1 MSTTTRAPG
10 RAIGAPLD
18 RIDGPQ
24 KVRGVAPYAYEHR
37 VEYPLY
43 LYPLQSNIAR
53 GRVASIDASAAE
65 ALPGVILVIT
75 HHNAPRLADTSD
87 RELAI
92 LQSDEVAFRGQY
104 IGAVVAETFEV
115 ARHAA
120 RLIEVSYDEE
130 PHDAELRPDRDDL
143 YAPDQL
149 NAGFP
154 TDTEEGDFD
163 DALSSAAV
171 QLDETYTTP
180 MEHNNPM
187 EPHTTVAVWDEGDL
201 TLYESTQ
208 GVHTVRRALARV
220 FGLDRARV
228 RVVAP
233 HVGGGF
239 GSKGLPH
246 ANTTLAALAA
256 QMIEGRPVKFALTRQ
271 QMFSGVGYRT
281 PTIQRIRLGADED
294 GHLTAVSHD
303 VIEQTSKIKEFSEQ
317 SGYATRMMYATQT
330 RRTTHRLAALD
341 VPVPSWM
348 RAPGEAPGM
357 YALEAAMDE
366 MAIACNLDPI
376 EFRIRNE
383 PEVDADTGL
392 PYSSRNLIAC
402 LREGAER
409 FGWEGR
415 DPAPHARMDGRW
427 LVGTGVAASMYPVG
441 RMPGTKAR
449 IRSLGEGGYAVE
461 IGAVDIGT
469 GTWTALT
476 QISADALGVGVEEID
491 LRIGDTN
498 LPSAS
503 VAGGSSGITTWGS
516 TIFEAARVFRER
528 HGEDPSEGDTVEAGT
543 PENPETEN
551 YSMHA
556 FGAHFVEARVNEDTG
571 EVRVPR
577 MTGVFAVGRVI
588 NAKTARSQFI
598 GGMTMGL
605 SMALHE
611 ESLVDGRF
619 GHVVNHDFAEYHI
632 PTNADVGEIDVAWI
646 DEEDPH
652 LNPMGSKGIGEIG
665 IVGSPAAV
673 ANAVYHATGVRVRD
687 LPITPDKL
695 VRRGPNKRSQPRGD
709 ADEHR

>member
-1 MSTTTRAPG
+1 MSTSAQGSATGT
-10 RAIGAPLD
+10 AIGAPLD
-18 RIDGPQ
+18 RIEGPQ
-24 KVRGVAPYAYEHR
+24 KVRGTAHYAYEHQ
-37 VEYPLY
+37 VDNPLY
-43 LYPLQSNIAR
+43 LYPLHSGIAR
-53 GRVASIDASAAE
+53 GRVARVDASDAE
-65 ALPGVILVIT
+65 ALPGVIAVIS
-75 HHNAPRLADTSD
+75 HHNAPMLADTRD

-104 IGAVVAETFEV
+104 VGAVVAETFEI

-120 RLIEVSYDEE
+120 NLVNISYDEE
-130 PHDAELRPDRDDL
+130 PHDAAFSPDRDDL
-143 YAPDQL
+143 YTPDQL

-154 TDTEEGDFD
+154 TDTDEGNVEEAF
-163 DALSSAAV
+163 SAAAV
-171 QLDETYTTP
+171 KLDETYSTP

-187 EPHTTVAVWDEGDL
+187 EPHTSVAVWEAGDL

-208 GVHTVRRALARV
+208 GAHTTRRAIARL
-220 FGLDRARV
+220 FGLDREQV
-228 RVVAP
+228 RVVAL

-246 ANTTLAALAA
+246 ANTVLAVMAA
-256 QMIEGRPVKFALTRQ
+256 HVVEGRPIKFALTRQ
-271 QMFSGVGYRT
+271 QMFSCVGYRT
-281 PTIQRIRLGADED
+281 PTVQRIRLGADEN
-294 GHLTAVSHD
+294 GRLAATSHD
-303 VIEQTSKIKEFSEQ
+303 VIEQTAKIKEFAEQ
-317 SGYATRMMYATQT
+317 TASVTRSMYATKT

-341 VPVPSWM
+341 VSVPSWM

-357 YALEAAMDE
+357 YALESAMDE
-366 MAIACNLDPI
+366 MAIKCNLDPI

-383 PEVDADTGL
+383 PELDAEKGL
-392 PYSSRNLIAC
+392 PYSSRNLVAC

-415 DPAPHARMDGRW
+415 DPTLRSRREGRW
-427 LVGTGVAASMYPVG
+427 LVGTGVASGMYPVS
-441 RMPGTKAR
+441 RLPGSKVR
-449 IRSLGEGGYAVE
+449 IRYEEDGRYAVQ

-476 QISADALGVGVEEID
+476 QIAADALEVSVEEID
-491 LRIGDTN
+491 LSIGDTE

-503 VAGGSSGITTWGS
+503 VAGGSSGITAWGS
-516 TIFEAARVFRER
+516 AIFEAASRFRER
-528 HGEDPSEGDTVEAGT
+528 HGEDPAVGDTAEARM
-543 PENPETEN
+543 PDNPDTEN

-556 FGAHFVEARVNEDTG
+556 FAAYFAEARVDEDTG

-577 MTGVFAVGRVI
+577 MTGVFAVGNVI

-611 ESLVDGRF
+611 ESLVDPRF
-619 GHVVNHDFAEYHI
+619 GHVVNHDFAEYLI
-632 PTNADVGEIDVAWI
+632 PTNADVGEMDVTWI
-646 DEEDPH
+646 DEDDPH
-652 LNPMGSKGIGEIG
+652 VNPMGSKGIGEIG
-665 IVGSPAAV
+665 ICGSPAAV

-695 VRRGPNKRSQPRGD
+695 LR
-709 ADEHR
+709 

>member
-1 MSTTTRAPG
+1 VSISTTG
-10 RAIGAPLD
+10 RVIGAPID
-18 RIDGPQ
+18 RIEGPQ
-24 KVRGVAPYAYEHR
+24 KVTGTAPYAYEHET
-37 VEYPLY
+37 EYPLY
-43 LYPLQSNIAR
+43 LYPVQSEIAR
-53 GRVASIDASAAE
+53 GRVLRIDASAAE
-65 ALPGVILVIT
+65 AVPGVVIVIT
-75 HHNAPRLADTSD
+75 HENTPQLADTRD
-87 RELAI
+87 RELAV

-104 IGAVVAETFEV
+104 VGAVVAESFEV

-120 RLIEVSYDEE
+120 RLVQVVYDEE
-130 PHDAELRPDRDDL
+130 PHDVALRADSDDL
-143 YAPDQL
+143 YAPDLL
-149 NAGFP
+149 NAGFE
-154 TDTEEGDFD
+154 TDTEEGDVD
-163 DALSSAAV
+163 GALSAAAV
-171 QLDETYTTP
+171 KLDETYTTP

-187 EPHTTVAVWDEGDL
+187 EPHTTVALWDEGDL
-201 TLYESTQ
+201 TLYDSTQ
-208 GVHTVRRALARV
+208 GVHTVRRTVARV
-220 FGLDRARV
+220 FGLDRV

-246 ANTTLAALAA
+246 ANVILTTLAAR
-256 QMIEGRPVKFALTRQ
+256 MIEGRPVKFALTRQ

-281 PTIQRIRLGADED
+281 PTIQRIRLGAGED
-294 GHLTAVSHD
+294 GYLTAISHD
-303 VIEQTSKIKEFSEQ
+303 VVEQSAKIKEFSEQ

-366 MAIACNLDPI
+366 MAARCNLDPI

-383 PEVDADTGL
+383 PEFDADTGL
-392 PYSSRNLIAC
+392 PFSSRNLVAC
-402 LREGAER
+402 LREGAKR

-415 DPAPHARMDGRW
+415 DPAPRSRREGRW
-427 LVGTGVAASMYPVG
+427 LVGTGVAASMYPVNT
-441 RMPGTKAR
+441 MPGTKAR
-449 IRSLGEGGYAVE
+449 IRSLVEGRYAVE

-491 LRIGDTN
+491 LRIGDTD

-503 VAGGSSGITTWGS
+503 VAGASSGITTWGS

-528 HGEDPSEGDTVEAGT
+528 HGEDPSEGDTVEAGK

-556 FGAHFVEARVNEDTG
+556 FGAHFVEARVDEDTG

-577 MTGVFAVGRVI
+577 MTGVFAAGRIV
-588 NAKTARSQFI
+588 NAKTARSQFV

-611 ESLVDGRF
+611 ESLVDERF

-646 DEEDPH
+646 DEEDPYV
-652 LNPMGSKGIGEIG
+652 NPMGSKGIGEIG

-695 VRRGPNKRSQPRGD
+695 VL
-709 ADEHR
+709 

>member
-24 KVRGVAPYAYEHR
+24 KVRGAAPYAYEHS

-43 LYPLQSNIAR
+43 LYPLQSDIAK
-53 GRVASIDASAAE
+53 GRVASIDTSAAE
-65 ALPGVILVIT
+65 ALPGVVIVIT
-75 HHNAPRLADTSD
+75 HENAPQLADTSD
-87 RELAI
+87 MELAI
-92 LQSDEVAFRGQY
+92 LQSEEVAFRGQY
-104 IGAVVAETFEV
+104 IGAVVAETIEV

-120 RLIEVSYDEE
+120 NLVEVSYDEK
-130 PHDAELRPDRDDL
+130 PHETTLRPDSDDL
-143 YAPDQL
+143 YTPDQL

-163 DALSSAAV
+163 DAFASATV
-171 QLDETYTTP
+171 KLDETYSTP

-187 EPHTTVAVWDEGDL
+187 EPHTTVAVWDEGHL

-208 GVHTVRRALARV
+208 GVHTVRRAVARV
-220 FGLDRARV
+220 FGLDRDRV

-246 ANTTLAALAA
+246 ANTILAALSA

-294 GHLTAVSHD
+294 GHLTAISHD
-303 VIEQTSKIKEFSEQ
+303 VVEQTSKIKEFAEQ
-317 SGYATRMMYATQT
+317 TAYATRTMYATET

-366 MAIACNLDPI
+366 MAEKCNLDPI

-383 PEVDADTGL
+383 PKVDAETGL
-392 PYSSRNLIAC
+392 PYSSRNLVAC
-402 LREGAER
+402 LREGAQR

-415 DPAPHARMDGRW
+415 DPTPRARMDGRW
-427 LVGTGVAASMYPVG
+427 LVGTGVASSMYPVT
-441 RMPGTKAR
+441 RMPGTKVR
-449 IRSLGEGGYAVE
+449 IRSLDEGRYAVE
-461 IGAVDIGT
+461 VGAVDIGT

-476 QISADALGVGVEEID
+476 QIAADALEVGIEDID
-491 LRIGDTN
+491 LSIGDTD

-528 HGEDPSEGDTVEAGT
+528 HGEDPSEGDTVEAGR
-543 PENPETEN
+543 PDNPETEN
-551 YSMHA
+551 YSMYA
-556 FGAHFVEARVNEDTG
+556 FGAYFAEARVNEDTG

-577 MTGVFAVGRVI
+577 MTGIFAVGRVI

-611 ESLVDGRF
+611 ESLVDERF

-632 PTNADVGEIDVAWI
+632 PTNADVGEMDVSWI
-646 DEEDPH
+646 EEDDPH
-652 LNPMGSKGIGEIG
+652 VNPMGSKGIGEIG

-695 VRRGPNKRSQPRGD
+695 VR
-709 ADEHR
+709 

>member
-1 MSTTTRAPG
+1 VSISTTG
-10 RAIGAPLD
+10 RVIGAPID
-18 RIDGPQ
+18 RIEGPQ
-24 KVRGVAPYAYEHR
+24 KVTGTAPYAYEHET
-37 VEYPLY
+37 EYPLY
-43 LYPLQSNIAR
+43 LYPVQSEIAR
-53 GRVASIDASAAE
+53 GRVLRIDASAAE
-65 ALPGVILVIT
+65 AVPGVVIVIT
-75 HHNAPRLADTSD
+75 HENTPQLADTRD
-87 RELAI
+87 RELAV

-104 IGAVVAETFEV
+104 VGAVVAESFEV

-120 RLIEVSYDEE
+120 RLVQVVYDEE
-130 PHDAELRPDRDDL
+130 PHDVALRADSDDL
-143 YAPDQL
+143 YAPDLL
-149 NAGFP
+149 NAGFE
-154 TDTEEGDFD
+154 TDTEEGDVD
-163 DALSSAAV
+163 GALSAAAV
-171 QLDETYTTP
+171 KLDETYTTP

-187 EPHTTVAVWDEGDL
+187 EPHTTVALWDEGDL
-201 TLYESTQ
+201 TLYDSTQ
-208 GVHTVRRALARV
+208 GVHTVRRTVARV
-220 FGLDRARV
+220 FGLDRV

-246 ANTTLAALAA
+246 ANVILTTLAAR
-256 QMIEGRPVKFALTRQ
+256 MIEGRPVKFALTRQ

-281 PTIQRIRLGADED
+281 PTIQRIRLGAGED
-294 GHLTAVSHD
+294 GYLTAISHD
-303 VIEQTSKIKEFSEQ
+303 VVEQSAKIKEFSEQ

-366 MAIACNLDPI
+366 MAARCNLDPI

-383 PEVDADTGL
+383 PEFDADTGL
-392 PYSSRNLIAC
+392 PFSSRNLVAC
-402 LREGAER
+402 LREGAKR

-415 DPAPHARMDGRW
+415 DPAPRSRREGRW
-427 LVGTGVAASMYPVG
+427 LVGTGVAASMYPVNT
-441 RMPGTKAR
+441 MPGTKAR
-449 IRSLGEGGYAVE
+449 IRSLVEGRYAVE

-491 LRIGDTN
+491 LRIGDTDV
-498 LPSAS
+498 PSAS
-503 VAGGSSGITTWGS
+503 VAGASSGITTWGS

-556 FGAHFVEARVNEDTG
+556 FGAHFVEARVDEDTG

-577 MTGVFAVGRVI
+577 MTGVFAAGRIV
-588 NAKTARSQFI
+588 NAKTARSQFV

-611 ESLVDGRF
+611 ESLVDERF

-646 DEEDPH
+646 DEEDPYV
-652 LNPMGSKGIGEIG
+652 NPMGSKGIGEIG

-695 VRRGPNKRSQPRGD
+695 VL
-709 ADEHR
+709 

>member
-24 KVRGVAPYAYEHR
+24 KVTGTAPYAYEHR

-43 LYPLQSNIAR
+43 LYPLQSDIAK
-53 GRVASIDASAAE
+53 GRVAGIDASAAE
-65 ALPGVILVIT
+65 TLPGVVIVIT
-75 HHNAPRLADTSD
+75 HENAPRLADTND
-87 RELAI
+87 KELAV
-92 LQSDEVAFRGQY
+92 LQADEVAFRGQY
-104 IGAVVAETFEV
+104 VGAVVAETFEV

-120 RLIEVSYDEE
+120 NLVEVLYAEE
-130 PHDAELRPDRDDL
+130 PHDAILRPDSDDL
-143 YAPDQL
+143 YTPDQL
-149 NAGFP
+149 NAGFQ
-154 TDTEEGDFD
+154 TDTEEGDVEG
-163 DALSSAAV
+163 ALSSAV
-171 QLDETYTTP
+171 VKLDETYTTP

-201 TLYESTQ
+201 KLYDSTQ
-208 GVHTVRRALARV
+208 GVHTVRRAVARV
-220 FGLDRARV
+220 FGLDRDRV

-246 ANTTLAALAA
+246 ANTILTALAA

-281 PTIQRIRLGADED
+281 PTIQRIRLGADEA
-294 GHLTAVSHD
+294 GNLTAISHD
-303 VIEQTSKIKEFSEQ
+303 VVEQSAKIKEFSEQ

-366 MAIACNLDPI
+366 MAARCNLDPI

-392 PYSSRNLIAC
+392 PYSSRNLVTC

-415 DPAPHARMDGRW
+415 DPAPRARMDGRW
-427 LVGTGVAASMYPVG
+427 LVGTGVAASMYPVT

-449 IRSLGEGGYAVE
+449 IRSLVEGRYAVE

-476 QISADALGVGVEEID
+476 QISADALGVSVEEID
-491 LRIGDTN
+491 LRIGDTS
-498 LPSAS
+498 LPPAS

-528 HGEDPSEGDTVEAGT
+528 HGEDPFEGDTVEAGT

-556 FGAHFVEARVNEDTG
+556 FGAHFVEARVDEDTG

-611 ESLVDGRF
+611 ESLVDERF
-619 GHVVNHDFAEYHI
+619 GHVVNNDFAEYHI

-652 LNPMGSKGIGEIG
+652 VNPMGSKGIGEIG

-695 VRRGPNKRSQPRGD
+695 VR
-709 ADEHR
+709 